1 MNIKWCVPVDSKQN
15 FLSVYPNLL
24 LDFQRCIPSSWDKTH
39 TDQNFTCAHSDPS
52 VMMYTFI
59 FEGWHG
65 KPQEAPKF
73 SQEEEPRPGMFE
85 ASSMAGGWEES
96 PGWHLQLPS
105 PGKKH
110 DRYISKLL
118 LCKTEQFAHEPL
130 LYWVHFA
137 CMVLSSVYLMCHK
150 PSILQ
155 SIQKFIMWVCSVYH
169 QRWCILKHT
178 YPTDTYIYWSILV
191 Y

>member
-1 MNIKWCVPVDSKQN
+1 M
-15 FLSVYPNLL
+15 F
-24 LDFQRCIPSSWDKTH
+24 WDKTH

-52 VMMYTFI
+52 VMMYIFI

-105 PGKKH
+105 PGKNTTDTSLNYCSVKH
-110 DRYISKLL
+110 NNLHMSLYFS
-118 LCKTEQFAHEPL
+118 
-130 LYWVHFA
+130 LYWEHFA
-137 CMVLSSVYLMCHK
+137 CMVLSSVYFYNVPK
-150 PSILQ
+150 ASIN
-155 SIQKFIMWVCSVYH
+155 SEVVY
-169 QRWCILKHT
+169 ILKRT
-178 YPTDTYIYWSILV
+178 YDIKLILIYTGLS
-191 Y
+191 

>member
-1 MNIKWCVPVDSKQN
+1 MYSMFLEIKLIQIYMCTFRS
-15 FLSVYPNLL
+15 F
-24 LDFQRCIPSSWDKTH
+24 
-39 TDQNFTCAHSDPS
+39 SDD
-52 VMMYTFI
+52 VHFI

-118 LCKTEQFAHEPL
+118 LCKTEQFAHEPV

-155 SIQKFIMWVCSVYH
+155 SIQKFIVWVCSVYH